1 MFNKG
6 EFELVCEV
14 FRKRGISVTVF
25 DRKGSTEGIPE
36 EFLIS
41 GVFDKIN
48 IITDETSS
56 DRHGENILY
65 RFRDGLG
72 FRGLL
77 FSLGRGRGQIT
88 VLIGPYFDEERS
100 ESHLMEALEK
110 EGVDPKLH
118 AVLTKHLVS
127 IPNVSEGS
135 SLMLM
140 LNSFLER
147 AYKQAGYSALD
158 IELDG
163 DKNLFGV
170 DTAGEGGDLES
181 SALHMKLIEK
191 RYAFE
196 NELMMSVSAGHLQKV
211 NSLIA
216 SLGESRFEMRTS
228 DPLRNLKNYCIIMN
242 TLLRKSAEQGGVHPV
257 FIDKMSTDFAIRIEK
272 LTGAKSCSALMKE
285 MYESYCKM
293 VRKHTVKD
301 YSAVVKKTV
310 SLIAYDLSADL
321 SPGRLAE
328 MVGVSLPYLSTLFK
342 KETGSTL
349 GEYIRERR
357 MKYAARLLKD
367 ATLQVQSVALAV
379 GIQDV
384 QYFSKMFKAYSGF
397 SPIEYRRK
405 ESDKPTIEQ

>member
-1 MFNKG
+1 
-6 EFELVCEV
+6 
-14 FRKRGISVTVF
+14 
-25 DRKGSTEGIPE
+25 
-36 EFLIS
+36 
-41 GVFDKIN
+41 
-48 IITDETSS
+48 
-56 DRHGENILY
+56 
-65 RFRDGLG
+65 
-72 FRGLL
+72 
-77 FSLGRGRGQIT
+77 
-88 VLIGPYFDEERS
+88 
-100 ESHLMEALEK
+100 
-110 EGVDPKLH
+110 
-118 AVLTKHLVS
+118 
-127 IPNVSEGS
+127 
-135 SLMLM
+135 
-140 LNSFLER
+140 
-147 AYKQAGYSALD
+147 
-158 IELDG
+158 
-163 DKNLFGV
+163 
-170 DTAGEGGDLES
+170 
-181 SALHMKLIEK
+181 
-191 RYAFE
+191 
-196 NELMMSVSAGHLQKV
+196 
-211 NSLIA
+211 
-216 SLGESRFEMRTS
+216 
-228 DPLRNLKNYCIIMN
+228 
-242 TLLRKSAEQGGVHPV
+242 
-257 FIDKMSTDFAIRIEK
+257 
-272 LTGAKSCSALMKE
+272 MKE